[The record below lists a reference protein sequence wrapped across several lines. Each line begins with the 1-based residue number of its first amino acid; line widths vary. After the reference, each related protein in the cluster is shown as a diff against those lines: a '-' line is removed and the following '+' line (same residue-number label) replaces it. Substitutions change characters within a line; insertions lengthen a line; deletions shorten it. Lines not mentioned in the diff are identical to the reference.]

1 MLDSILDAIVV
12 LLPLAI
18 AVMSVLVGIRLA
30 KNPSDQSHKRWWRSI
45 MVLGL
50 ICSGVTLWQQQRS
63 RRAHAIEVDGQQ
75 ETLKKLQTK
84 LDEAEIRRAG
94 ETKYLEGQLSVLSQF
109 GPGVLKLA
117 ETSAEFTRK
126 QYESKVSS
134 DKDLYAFTM
143 GVVTQLRDDWRD
155 YDLASHQQTDEFINF
170 SRQDRPEA
178 EKRLKWNEFNQKSS
192 ELSSKR
198 DAQFLSSILPQA
210 VVARA
215 ELMKKK
221 LPEPA
226 MSPEDKRR
234 LDLVMRGES
243 VMPAMELAL
252 ANYLELMAKPLSQK

>member
-117 ETSAEFTRK
+117 ETSAVRCVG
-126 QYESKVSS
+126 QESDVKPPRLPST
-134 DKDLYAFTM
+134 L
-143 GVVTQLRDDWRD
+143 
-155 YDLASHQQTDEFINF
+155 DE
-170 SRQDRPEA
+170 R
-178 EKRLKWNEFNQKSS
+178 
-192 ELSSKR
+192 
-198 DAQFLSSILPQA
+198 
-210 VVARA
+210 VAGGDFR
-215 ELMKKK
+215 K
-221 LPEPA
+221 LPRGAQEYSHVEVQIAPD
-226 MSPEDKRR
+226 PL
-234 LDLVMRGES
+234 LDRTGQLG
-243 VMPAMELAL
+243 
-252 ANYLELMAKPLSQK
+252 